1 MTLDPSSSQALEEPE
16 RIDTPFLRQYFAKSA
31 DVIVHEL
38 EGGDKERKQ
47 PVTIIYCEPV
57 TDTKQLNQTVLP
69 GLTALFREFPEP
81 TVPNIEHN
89 RHLPLSLLPKDTLLR
104 DLTAKMY
111 GGSLIIYFQEQSAFF
126 SLDIADPP
134 ARTPEEATT
143 EPSIKGPHDGFTEEL
158 TTNTG
163 LLRKRLRTQSLCV
176 EHFTAGRRGE
186 NKIGLFYIQDI
197 INDEILQEIRK
208 NLSKIDIDA
217 IVGTSYIESI
227 VANKKNAFFPLS
239 DYTGRP
245 DFAVDAL
252 LKGKFAVIVDGIPLA
267 ILAPV
272 SIITLFTSP
281 EDENTSSYVVAMQKI
296 LRVFGL
302 LISMLLP
309 GFYVALT
316 SFNLEQIPLP
326 LLATISNSRHGL
338 PFPIQMEA
346 FIMLFLFEIFN
357 EAGRRLPKTVGQTIT
372 VVGGLIIGDSAIR
385 AGITSPTIIVAVAIA
400 TVATYTLVNQS
411 LTGTVSQ
418 FRLYILF
425 VSSILGMFGF
435 LVSVIG
441 LVFYLAYLE
450 SYGVPYLSPLSPF
463 HSKDIVQATIN
474 RPSSSSNQRPETFQP
489 RDNTSKGE

>member
-1 MTLDPSSSQALEEPE
+1 MILDPSSSRALREPE
-16 RIDTPFLRQYFAKSA
+16 HIDTSFLREYFSKSA
-31 DVIVHEL
+31 DVLVHDL
-38 EGGDKERKQ
+38 EGGDKEAKQ
-47 PVTIIYCEPV
+47 PVTIIYCEAV
-57 TDTKQLNQTVLP
+57 TDTKQLNQTALP
-69 GLTALFREFPEP
+69 GLTALFEEFPEP
-81 TVPNIEHN
+81 TVQNIERN
-89 RHLPLSLLPKDTLLR
+89 RHLPLSLLPKNTLLR
-104 DLTAKMY
+104 DLTAKVY
-111 GGSLIIYFQEQSAFF
+111 SGSLIIYFQKQNAFF
-126 SLDIADPP
+126 SLDIAAPP
-134 ARTPEEATT
+134 ARNPEEPTT

-163 LLRKRLRTQSLCV
+163 LLRKRLRTHSLCV

-197 INDEILQEIRK
+197 INEEILQEIRT
-208 NLSKIDIDA
+208 NLSKIDTDA

-227 VANKKNAFFPLS
+227 VANKKSAFFPLS

-245 DFAVDAL
+245 DFTVDAL
-252 LKGKFAVIVDGIPLA
+252 LKGKFAVIVDGIPMA

-338 PFPIQMEA
+338 PFPVQMEA

-357 EAGRRLPKTVGQTIT
+357 EAGRRLPKTVGQTVT

-385 AGITSPTIIVAVAIA
+385 AGITSPTIIVAVAISM
-400 TVATYTLVNQS
+400 VATYTLVNQS

-463 HSKDIVQATIN
+463 HRKDIVQAIIN
-474 RPSSSSNQRPETFQP
+474 RPSGSSNQRPETFHP